1 MKNLPHDPVVIGAV
15 RSPIGKHGGMLA
27 SVRPDDMLAKVM
39 RAVIRQSAINVYDV
53 DEVIAG
59 CANQAGEDNRNVAR
73 MSSLLAGLP
82 DKIAAITVNRLCA
95 SGLDAV
101 VDGSRRII
109 TGEANLVI
117 CGGVESM
124 SRAPYVMAK
133 SPLPFRLGAPEVF
146 DSSLGWRFFNDKM
159 CERTPPEH
167 NGVTAE
173 RLVEQFKISRT
184 RQDQFALRSHQNAVA
199 AQINGFFEQEIV
211 PFEISQKRETIVV
224 AKDEGPR
231 SDTSLAQLAAL
242 KSAFVDDGTVT
253 AGNSSTLNDGAACL
267 VIASHEY
274 AKAHGHTVLA
284 RICAFAS
291 AGVDPRVMGLGP
303 VPATEKILRQNN
315 LSVGDFAAIEINE
328 AFAAQVLAVIDSL
341 KLDENKI
348 NTCGGA
354 IALGH
359 PLGCS
364 GARIIVT
371 LLNRLRHSQSALGL
385 ASLCVGVG
393 QGVSV
398 VVEAL

>member
-39 RAVIRQSAINVYDV
+39 RAVIRRSAINVHDV

-82 DKIAAITVNRLCA
+82 DKVAAITVNRLCA

-101 VDGSRRII
+101 VDGARRII

-133 SPLPFRLGAPEVF
+133 SSSPFRLGAPEVF

-159 CERTPPEH
+159 RERTPPEH

-173 RLVEQFKISRT
+173 RLVEQFRISRT
-184 RQDQFALRSHQNAVA
+184 RQDHFALRSHQNAVA
-199 AQINGFFEQEIV
+199 AQINGFFEQEIL
-211 PFEISQKRETIVV
+211 PFEISQKREIIVV
-224 AKDEGPR
+224 ARDEGPR

-242 KSAFVDDGTVT
+242 KSAFIDDGTVT

-315 LSVGDFAAIEINE
+315 LSVDDFAAIEINE
-328 AFAAQVLAVIDSL
+328 AFAAQVLAVSDSL

-348 NTCGGA
+348 NACGGA

-364 GARIIVT
+364 GARMIVT

-393 QGVSV
+393 QGVSM